1 MSSCWCRIIQKPLE
15 PSCCKKQQ
23 QKSPRQEAGLGNRG
37 RLMVLNNTKLILNL
51 LRGHSCSFR
60 TNLVSSLF
68 PKPVSCPGLFFV
80 ISYSKRALVF
90 IYAFIWL
97 QECIEREVCGIKS
110 SNNCDNMASWPSNLI
125 KLLRF
130 LKVKASK
137 STFGLWLLRFL
148 RFRRPAGTIMA
159 LLLFAALLLLL
170 ILMLL
175 VFKFYDEFITCFH
188 EF

>member
-1 MSSCWCRIIQKPLE
+1 MFQK
-15 PSCCKKQQ
+15 
-23 QKSPRQEAGLGNRG
+23 
-37 RLMVLNNTKLILNL
+37 
-51 LRGHSCSFR
+51 
-60 TNLVSSLF
+60 
-68 PKPVSCPGLFFV
+68 GLF
-80 ISYSKRALVF
+80 IH
-90 IYAFIWL
+90 AFIWL
-97 QECIEREVCGIKS
+97 QECIESEVCGIKS

-137 STFGLWLLRFL
+137 SIFGLWLLRFL
-148 RFRRPAGTIMA
+148 RFRRPTGTIMA

-188 EF
+188 EFWIYETCILFPMKFPVCFDLFKINFHLKKNKNRLKKIQCMYGVPRITRFQSGRSSI